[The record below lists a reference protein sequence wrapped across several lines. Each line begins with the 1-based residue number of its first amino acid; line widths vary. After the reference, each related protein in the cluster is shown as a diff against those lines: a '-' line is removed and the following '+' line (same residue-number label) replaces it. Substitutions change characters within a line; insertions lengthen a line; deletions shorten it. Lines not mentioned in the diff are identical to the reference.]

1 MARTKSEVEEKFI
14 LLNKPFN
21 GSWTY
26 QDGNIA
32 HEIIDFFLTDSREY
46 YVYNIPYGRTCN
58 GQVPD
63 YIVLTSGLKDT
74 KKGTKGVNVEYII
87 KPSEAVHKLGYST
100 RKKDDNKEGEKEKN
114 AKKINNEQNRK
125 DIEDII
131 AKKNIQ
137 YGGK

>member
-32 HEIIDFFLTDSREY
+32 HEIIDFFLTDSGEY

-58 GQVPD
+58 GRVPD
-63 YIVLTSGLKDT
+63 YIVLTSEGTNRYMVWVIVQGRKMT
-74 KKGTKGVNVEYII
+74 IKMVKKII
-87 KPSEAVHKLGYST
+87 TPQQTIT
-100 RKKDDNKEGEKEKN
+100 RKIVKRLS
-114 AKKINNEQNRK
+114 I
-125 DIEDII
+125 
-131 AKKNIQ
+131 
-137 YGGK
+137 